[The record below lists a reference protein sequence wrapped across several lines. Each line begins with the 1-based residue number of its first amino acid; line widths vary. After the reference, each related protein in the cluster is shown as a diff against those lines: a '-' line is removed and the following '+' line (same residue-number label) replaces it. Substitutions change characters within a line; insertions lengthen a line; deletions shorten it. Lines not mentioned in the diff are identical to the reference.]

1 VGQRAERLRSLLG
14 DEARTL
20 PELALRF
27 CLAPDEVST
36 VIPGM
41 RTADHARAN
50 VAVADGRKLS
60 AGLRSRLAEHAWE
73 RNWYGN

>member
-1 VGQRAERLRSLLG
+1 MKALLG

-27 CLAPDEVST
+27 CLSHPAVST

-41 RTADHARAN
+41 RRVATVEAN
-50 VAVADGRKLS
+50 TSVSDGRPLS
-60 AGLRSRLAEHAWE
+60 ASLLEALKLHAWR
-73 RNWYGN
+73 RNFYPA